1 MVWVSFWNTPNL
13 AVGILYFSQI
23 FFVKI
28 FDPSS
33 CEHNLF
39 GPNTFILLFSKKS
52 TKPSTKGFSGPIMT
66 RSIFSLFINFFNNS
80 KLSKSKLIF
89 SAISA
94 VPALPGKQKILDI
107 YFELFK
113 LEQIACSLP
122 PLPIIP
128 TFI

>member
-1 MVWVSFWNTPNL
+1 MSVSFSNIPNIS
-13 AVGILYFSQI
+13 VGILNFSQI

-39 GPNTFILLFSKKS
+39 GPNTFILFFSKKS
-52 TKPSTKGFSGPIMT
+52 TKPSTKGFSGPT
-66 RSIFSLFINFFNNS
+66 TTKSILFLLIKFFTCS
-80 KLSKSKLIF
+80 KLSKSKLTF

-107 YFELFK
+107 F
-113 LEQIACSLP
+113 
-122 PLPIIP
+122 
-128 TFI
+128 